1 MSDFAEIPFR
11 YRRLAYVALNV
22 TDLARSTAF
31 YRDLV
36 GLTVSESTDA
46 LTALRCSRDHHNVLL
61 YPAAKPGLKRVGF
74 ELESRR
80 DLDIARECIAGL
92 GLSVDEIAAGELKSL
107 RTVAGFRFRL
117 PGSGLCLEY
126 FVQMMQLAQPFVPT
140 VAKIERL
147 GHIVIN
153 VADFDT
159 AMHWF
164 TEKLG
169 FKVSDFVPGFAAFLR
184 AFPNPLHHS
193 FAVLTGADDHL
204 NHVNFMVQDIDD
216 VGAGMNRMKKNDV
229 DIVFGPGRHQPS
241 ESIFLYFLDP
251 DRMTVEYSF
260 GMENFPEHNA
270 REARLLEPVP
280 GTLDSWGSVPAPA
293 FGKIGGI
300 EQAAAP
306 ANSATAQALATAI
319 SAEQSGALA

>member
-1 MSDFAEIPFR
+1 MDIPFR
-11 YRRLAYVALNV
+11 YRRLGYVALNV
-22 TDLARSTAF
+22 TDLARSTAY

-36 GLTVSESTDA
+36 GLAVSEASDTH
-46 LTALRCSRDHHNVLL
+46 TALRCSQDHHNVVL
-61 YPAAKPGLKRVGF
+61 YPASTPGLKRVGF

-80 DLDIARECIAGL
+80 DLDVAREYIKGL
-92 GLSVDEIAAGELKSL
+92 GLAVDDISAEELKTL

-126 FVQMMQLAQPFVPT
+126 FVQMMHLAQPFIPT
-140 VAKIERL
+140 VTKIERL

-153 VADFDT
+153 VADFNL
-159 AMHWF
+159 AMEWF
-164 TEKLG
+164 ANKLG

-193 FAVLTGADDHL
+193 FAVLTGSDNHL
-204 NHVNFMVQDIDD
+204 NHVNFMVKDIDD
-216 VGAGMNRMKKNDV
+216 VGAAMNRMKKNDV
-229 DIVFGPGRHQPS
+229 EIVFGPGRHQPS

-260 GMENFPEHNA
+260 GMETFPEQNA

-280 GTLDSWGSVPAPA
+280 GTLDTWGSVPTPA
-293 FGKIGGI
+293 FGKVGEI
-300 EQAAAP
+300 EQV
-306 ANSATAQALATAI
+306 SA
-319 SAEQSGALA
+319 

>member
-1 MSDFAEIPFR
+1 MDIPFR

-22 TDLARSTAF
+22 TQLDRSTAF

-36 GLTVSESTDA
+36 GLAVTEASDQVV
-46 LTALRCSRDHHNVLL
+46 ALRCSQDHHNVLL
-61 YPAAKPGLKRVGF
+61 YPAARPGLKRVGF

-80 DLDIARECIAGL
+80 DLERAREYVQGL
-92 GLSVDEIAAGELKSL
+92 GLAIEDVTAEELKAL

-126 FVQMMQLAQPFVPT
+126 FVQMMHLAQPYVPT
-140 VAKIERL
+140 VTKIERL

-153 VADFDT
+153 VGNFDL

-164 TEKLG
+164 TAKLG
-169 FKVSDFVPGFAAFLR
+169 FKLSDFVPGFAAFLR

-193 FAVLTGADDHL
+193 FAVLTGTDDHL
-204 NHVNFMVQDIDD
+204 NHVNFMVKDIDD
-216 VGAGMNRMKKNDV
+216 VGSGMNRMKKNEV
-229 DIVFGPGRHQPS
+229 EIVFGPGRHQPS

-260 GMENFPEHNA
+260 GMETFPETGA

-280 GTLDSWGSVPAPA
+280 GTLDTWGSTPTPA
-293 FGKIGGI
+293 FGKIGEI
-300 EQAAAP
+300 EQAIP
-306 ANSATAQALATAI
+306 
-319 SAEQSGALA
+319 